1 VFTALT
7 AGKYTVVVED
17 INNCVGATSFTI
29 TQPATYYVSAG
40 ADQVSMRKEPVKLTA
55 DAFSTNG
62 ILAYQWSPA
71 NSLNCDTCREVL
83 ATPDSTTDYIW
94 RVMDGDSCI
103 NFDTVRVVVKLGPQS
118 FIPSAFT
125 PNGDG
130 LNDYFNFDILG
141 SKNIAVKIFNRWGTV
156 MYENENQPN
165 GITTTNAW
173 NGTFKG
179 EKVAYETFVYN
190 IKITYWDDTEDVL
203 TGTVAVM
210 R

>member
-1 VFTALT
+1 
-7 AGKYTVVVED
+7 
-17 INNCVGATSFTI
+17 
-29 TQPATYYVSAG
+29 
-40 ADQVSMRKEPVKLTA
+40 M
-55 DAFSTNG
+55 
-62 ILAYQWSPA
+62 
-71 NSLNCDTCREVL
+71 
-83 ATPDSTTDYIW
+83 
-94 RVMDGDSCI
+94 
-103 NFDTVRVVVKLGPQS
+103 VKLGPQS

-179 EKVAYETFVYN
+179 EKVSYETFVYN